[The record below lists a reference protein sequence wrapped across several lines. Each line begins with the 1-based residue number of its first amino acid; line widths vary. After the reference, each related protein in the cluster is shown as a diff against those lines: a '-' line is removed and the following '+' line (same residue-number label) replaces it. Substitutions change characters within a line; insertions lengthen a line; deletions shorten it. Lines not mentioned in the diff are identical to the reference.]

1 MPTAKALNDRIKKD
15 GVYIEKGDA
24 NAAATF
30 AKTQGTLSKDTNSTD
45 AVSISKE
52 AMELSKSEKRP
63 NIEFSLTKIGE
74 NRFRV
79 GFSNSAMLNRAV
91 KQGFLEIEGKQV
103 ELSDDVKKEL
113 LASDKE
119 ITRRREIIGMKNMM
133 GQMAAQNRQTS
144 DAMAAAFE
152 KAKRNKEDDEEDEK
166 ISRENDAARDYENTP
181 KDYSVEP
188 LEMPKLET
196 NMDVSFDGDA
206 AIAGNVGISNVE

>member
-1 MPTAKALNDRIKKD
+1 MYILQNVTKSELNAYAAMPTAKALNDRIKKD

-103 ELSDDVKKEL
+103 ELSDDVKKSCSL
-113 LASDKE
+113 L
-119 ITRRREIIGMKNMM
+119 I
-133 GQMAAQNRQTS
+133 
-144 DAMAAAFE
+144 
-152 KAKRNKEDDEEDEK
+152 KR
-166 ISRENDAARDYENTP
+166 
-181 KDYSVEP
+181 
-188 LEMPKLET
+188 
-196 NMDVSFDGDA
+196 
-206 AIAGNVGISNVE
+206 